1 MACVRAGIGR
11 GFQLKREW
19 LDRLGVIAHNG
30 RGGLAAGKDGR
41 GLEAWPALGSGSGL
55 ALIKIDCEGCEEW
68 FLAAAAELIKAWRP
82 VIVIEIWNDELRR
95 QNGARPAAWPLLGP
109 LVASLLTRVR
119 RAAHRPEQ
127 HADGHHQNAGGL
139 GL

>member
-30 RGGLAAGKDGR
+30 RGGLAGKDGK
-41 GLEAWPALGSGSGL
+41 GSEPWPALGSGSGL

-95 QNGARPAAWPLLGP
+95 QNGAPPEPARLLG
-109 LVASLLTRVR
+109 AC
-119 RAAHRPEQ
+119 
-127 HADGHHQNAGGL
+127 
-139 GL
+139 